1 LERSR
6 NLHEAEAPE
15 RLTPLS
21 LETDE
26 ARTLLAVTQMRVQ
39 ASSLQPGEPS
49 IEAARDRP
57 RRGAA
62 VRRER
67 HRFYRC
73 RFAAFLAVQPSGE
86 GNVTGGRVTV
96 TGSTGVA
103 TGTVAG
109 GAGVAGTATGS
120 VGTEATTLSTVSV
133 GGLSAAEGMGD
144 SCVVGA
150 AAGRGVSEG

>member
-1 LERSR
+1 
-6 NLHEAEAPE
+6 
-15 RLTPLS
+15 
-21 LETDE
+21 
-26 ARTLLAVTQMRVQ
+26 MRVQ

-62 VRRER
+62 VRWER

-73 RFAAFLAVQPSGE
+73 RFAAFLVVQPSGE
-86 GNVTGGRVTV
+86 GNVTVGRVTV
-96 TGSTGVA
+96 TGTTGVA
-103 TGTVAG
+103 TGRVA

-120 VGTEATTLSTVSV
+120 VGTEATTLLTVSV